1 MRLHANPNSPP
12 LRLLA
17 TVLALGT
24 FYWGL
29 FRMPVP
35 GSSGGGLEP
44 EKARALQEES
54 SVMRRYGN
62 WERALPLTLKLH
74 EAYPESHI
82 YIGQLAEI
90 YDHLGRYREEAGMW
104 EKFIERAPR
113 PIEGCPQIGESYD
126 KQRLP
131 KDALKAYEKC
141 LAIDPTDPDQVFYLA
156 RALEKDGQIDRAA
169 ALYARGVELS
179 PNYSDLAVGLART
192 RMRQGKLEEA
202 RKLAAGI
209 LAQSPRNAD
218 ALLVLGLAC
227 ERLGNRVE
235 AKSYLERGVQAADGY
250 ADLHL
255 ALASLAEQDSDL
267 NTAILHY
274 GRAVELDRTNAEAAH
289 RLALLK
295 KVRQ

>member
-1 MRLHANPNSPP
+1 MRLHPNPNSAP
-12 LRLLA
+12 LRLFV
-17 TVLALGT
+17 TVLALGM

-29 FRMPVP
+29 FRLPVR

-44 EKARALQEES
+44 EEARALQEES
-54 SVMRRYGN
+54 TVMRRYGK
-62 WERALPLTLKLH
+62 WDRALPLTLKLH
-74 EAYPESHI
+74 DAYPESHI

-90 YDHLGRYREEAGMW
+90 YDHLGRYRDEAGMW
-104 EKFIERAPR
+104 EEFIERAPR
-113 PIEGCPQIGESYD
+113 PIEGCPQIGQSYE
-126 KQRLP
+126 KQGLP
-131 KDALKAYEKC
+131 KDAIKAYEKC
-141 LAIDPTDPDQVFYLA
+141 AAIDSTDPDQIFYLA
-156 RALEKDGQIDRAA
+156 HAVEKDGQIDRAA

-179 PNYSDLAVGLART
+179 PNYSDLAVGLARM
-192 RMRQGKLEEA
+192 RMRQGKFEEA

-209 LAQSPRNAD
+209 LAGSPRNAD
-218 ALLVLGLAC
+218 ALLVLGIAC
-227 ERLGNRVE
+227 ERLGNRAE

-274 GRAVELDRTNAEAAH
+274 GRAVELDKTNAEAAH

-295 KVRQ
+295 KVRP